1 MNDFIPQTD
10 LSVGVLTVLYQRG
23 LAWTVAPDAHCVTSF
38 LCAGCGNGEG
48 HVAPVYAKWS
58 PALVFAVKLNG
69 FSRFSLKMASGAL
82 GASGCPLGVPW
93 VSPWCLLGAPG
104 CVLGASWV
112 PPGCSWVPPW
122 CSLVPP
128 GWSWVPPGCAW
139 VPPGC
144 FCVLLDASRVSLG
157 CHIGPGSLDILESAW
172 STGALYD
179 MDI

>member
-1 MNDFIPQTD
+1 MCAG
-10 LSVGVLTVLYQRG
+10 SAGGCR
-23 LAWTVAPDAHCVTSF
+23 CSF

-58 PALVFAVKLNG
+58 PALFFAEKSYG
-69 FSRFSLKMASGAL
+69 FSRFPFKIASGAL

-122 CSLVPP
+122 CSWVPP
-128 GWSWVPPGCAW
+128 GWSWVPPGFAW
-139 VPPGC
+139 VPG
-144 FCVLLDASRVSLG
+144 SRIYG
-157 CHIGPGSLDILESAW
+157 YIDIW
-172 STGALYD
+172 IYGY
-179 MDI
+179 MDIWIYGSMDISIYE